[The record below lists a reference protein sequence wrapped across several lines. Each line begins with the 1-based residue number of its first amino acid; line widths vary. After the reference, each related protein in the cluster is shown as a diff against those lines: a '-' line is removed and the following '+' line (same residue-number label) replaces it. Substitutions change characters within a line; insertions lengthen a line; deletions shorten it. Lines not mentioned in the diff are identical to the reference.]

1 MTGQRLTSKKFDQGL
16 FDADDNAKL
25 LVVDWLVSRGNRAW
39 VNPDQFG
46 IDVLC
51 ENARG
56 SFGVEV
62 EVKHAWSGRL
72 FPFDVVH
79 WAERKRKF
87 CGPDSWFVMLSSD
100 RSQCLVASGIDVGSS
115 PVVVKQTK
123 FTDQE
128 SFMAVPLQKCFR
140 VVLRSEPI

>member
-1 MTGQRLTSKKFDQGL
+1 M
-16 FDADDNAKL
+16 
-25 LVVDWLVSRGNRAW
+25 
-39 VNPDQFG
+39 
-46 IDVLC
+46 
-51 ENARG
+51 
-56 SFGVEV
+56 